1 MPVDFPLDFEPD
13 HRPPEEVPEKPLLFA
28 FRGRDL
34 LLDADGRLPSVDQID
49 AQDIDAVRTQY
60 LGRLGDRHCYSAELD
75 DDEPEPRG
83 FAFRDLRMAFGTLA
97 PDVHAVA
104 SRAVQIVDWD
114 RSHQYCGRCG
124 GATEQNDTD
133 RSRHCPGC
141 KIPFYPKLSP
151 AMIVR
156 VLKGDEIL
164 LARANNFPP
173 GIYSVLAGF
182 VEPGESVEE
191 AVVREVWEETRI
203 VVDDVQYYA
212 SQPWPYPNSLMLG
225 FTARYKAGEIDTRH
239 DAEID
244 DAGWFKATE
253 LPGVFPGRISISQWL
268 LYDWVEEQTGSQKDG

>member
-1 MPVDFPLDFEPD
+1 MPVDFPLEFEPD
-13 HRPPEEVPEKPLLFA
+13 HRAPDAVPDTPLLFA
-28 FRGRDL
+28 FRGREL
-34 LLDADGRLPSVDQID
+34 LLDEHGQLPSVSQID
-49 AQDIDAVRTQY
+49 ANGIEAVRTQY
-60 LGRLGDRHCYSAELD
+60 LGRLGATHCYSAELD
-75 DDEPEPRG
+75 DDEAEPAG
-83 FAFRDLRMAFGTLA
+83 FAFRDLRMAFGSLA

-114 RSHQYCGRCG
+114 RSHQFCGRCG
-124 GATEQNDTD
+124 EKTELAESD

-141 KIPFYPKLSP
+141 KIPYYPKLSP

-156 VLKGDEIL
+156 VERGDEIL
-164 LARANNFPP
+164 LARANNFPA

-203 VVDDVQYYA
+203 VVENVRYYS

-225 FTARYKAGEIDTRH
+225 FTATYKEGEIDTSH

-244 DAGWFKATE
+244 DAGWFRADD

-268 LYDWVEEQTGSQKDG
+268 LYDWVDEQKGSRG